1 MAKTLYSE
9 NLNLTEREFLLRE
22 LGLQITYLDPTL
34 PESLEKAGNQ
44 KLVFIATTNPNTWRA
59 FLEKRPSESVVFL
72 LLGNETYHQ
81 ETYLAFNDLVSIRLA
96 LIYALPQEGRVFN
109 SIGGLLGQLID
120 ATNLSSHY
128 LIQSLRNFKTGVIKL
143 RQSKS
148 ICFAFP
154 TARLPQGYSNAFVLQ
169 LERFIADLEKHESLL
184 ENQKVAKLVSNSE
197 NLFSFGFVGQSGPPR
212 RMHIIDHLE
221 ALQDSQ
227 VIVKQGFGGNDV
239 KVDDSYLQM
248 LLKTKFP
255 VIPPG
260 AFNTLNHR
268 YTESLIMN
276 RLPIIVANVPTDSFR
291 NNNWSR
297 SLGFFSR
304 YSYKYLIKRCIKFSN
319 KELSM
324 RIMQAK
330 GEDYGE
336 IERTKAL
343 LDKLDI

>member
-1 MAKTLYSE
+1 MARTLYSE

-34 PESLEKAGNQ
+34 PESLEETGNQ
-44 KLVFIATTNPNTWRA
+44 ELVFIATTDPKTWRA

-81 ETYLAFNDLVSIRLA
+81 ETYLAFKDLVSIRLA
-96 LIYALPQEGRVFN
+96 LIYALPQEGRIFN
-109 SIGGLLGQLID
+109 SFGGLLGQLID

-128 LIQSLRNFKTGVIKL
+128 LIQSLRDFKTGMTKL

-148 ICFAFP
+148 ICFSFP
-154 TARLPQGYSNAFVLQ
+154 TVRLPQGYSNAFVLQ
-169 LERFIADLEKHESLL
+169 LERFIPDLEKHESLL
-184 ENQKVAKLVSNSE
+184 ENEKVAKLVSKSE
-197 NLFSFGFVGQSGPPR
+197 NLYSFGFVGQSGPPR
-212 RMHIIDHLE
+212 RMHVIFHLR
-221 ALQDSQ
+221 ALQNSQ
-227 VIVKQGFGGNDV
+227 VIVRQGFGGNDIN
-239 KVDDSYLQM
+239 VDDSYLQM

-291 NNNWSR
+291 NKNWSR
-297 SLGFFSR
+297 SLGFLSR
-304 YSYKYLIKRCIKFSN
+304 FSYKYLIKRCIKFSN
-319 KELSM
+319 RELIM

-336 IERTKAL
+336 IERAKAL
-343 LDKLDI
+343 LENRGI